1 MELYKKHRP
10 SDFSNIVGNKATCEA
25 LENLLAKNF
34 PKAILFSGPSGCG
47 KTTLAR
53 IIKEKL
59 KCSDFDYFEKNS
71 ADTRGIDDIRDIAR
85 NSSIKSM
92 KGTAKIYVLDEA
104 HKLTNDAQTALLKLL
119 EDGPKD
125 VYFILCTTD
134 PNKLIKTIHTRCT
147 SFQLSKLDKEDIEEL
162 VAKVASL
169 EKIKL
174 KEEIAEKIAE
184 ASDGSARQA
193 LVLLEKVA
201 AIPDIDGQFAAIVNP
216 ETQKNT
222 IDLCRAMMNP
232 KVSWKEVADILKKID
247 DEPETV
253 RRIVLGYYKAVLLN
267 SGRPIAVKVL
277 TAFQY
282 DFFQSGEAG
291 LVLACYNVL
300 HG

>member
-1 MELYKKHRP
+1 MELYKKYRP
-10 SDFSNIVGNKATCEA
+10 NKFSDLIGNKATCDA
-25 LENLLAKNF
+25 LESLLTKGF
-34 PKAILFSGPSGCG
+34 PKAVLFSGPSGCG
-47 KTTLAR
+47 KTTVAR

-71 ADTRGIDDIRDIAR
+71 ADTRGIDDIREITR
-85 NSSIKSM
+85 NSQLKSM

-125 VYFILCTTD
+125 SYFILCTTD

-147 SFQLSKLDKEDIEEL
+147 SFQLSKLDKEEIEEL

-174 KEEIAEKIAE
+174 KTEVAEKIAE

-201 AIPDIDGQFAAIVNP
+201 AIPNIDDQYSAIVNP
-216 ETQKNT
+216 ETQKYT
-222 IDLCRAMMNP
+222 IDLCRAMMKP
-232 KVSWKEVADILKKID
+232 GVSWKEVADILKKIE
-247 DEPETV
+247 DEPEIV
-253 RRIVLGYYKAVLLN
+253 RRMVLGYYKAVLLN
-267 SGRPIAVKVL
+267 SGKTHAAKVL